1 MSQEKN
7 RKRVNIFVDVEKFDR
22 LKRLL
27 ETMGITITEFFDDA
41 MTDFIN
47 QMETIVENQ
56 DKEAF
61 LKMMAKNLDEI
72 QKQVEEEL
80 KKQGDI

>member
-80 KKQGDI
+80 KK

>member
-22 LKRLL
+22 FKRLL
-27 ETMGITITEFFDDA
+27 ETMGITITEFFDGA

-47 QMETIVENQ
+47 QMETIIENQ

-80 KKQGDI
+80 KK

>member
-1 MSQEKN
+1 MSQERN
-7 RKRVNIFVDVEKFDR
+7 RKRVNIYVDVEKFDK

-27 ETMGITITEFFDDA
+27 ETMGFTITEFFDDA
-41 MTDFIN
+41 MTDFIT
-47 QMETIVENQ
+47 QMETIVERQ

-80 KKQGDI
+80 KK